1 VIEICVSAGAGA
13 MVHCP
18 SRRGGEMSDNEY
30 LAQVAVHE
38 RLRDARARAAVA
50 RCVEGARAAGAPRT
64 GEGRRRS
71 WWLSRAYERSPAPG

>member
-1 VIEICVSAGAGA
+1 
-13 MVHCP
+13 
-18 SRRGGEMSDNEY
+18 MSDNEY
-30 LAQVAVHE
+30 LAQAAVHE

-71 WWLSRAYERSPAPG
+71 WWLSRAYGAVASSLVSRWRNWRPA